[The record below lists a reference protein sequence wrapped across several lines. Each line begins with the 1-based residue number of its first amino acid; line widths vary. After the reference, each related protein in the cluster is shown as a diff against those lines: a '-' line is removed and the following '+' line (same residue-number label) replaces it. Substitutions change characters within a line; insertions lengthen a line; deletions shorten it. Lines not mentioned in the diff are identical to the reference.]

1 MKALAERFRQMM
13 SQHNLRI
20 TMSQL
25 SEMTGVSPSQLRYWE
40 KKHYIRSEQGEK
52 NQNHLF
58 PIQMLYRVCT
68 IKFFLDQGYTL
79 TNAVQ
84 KAEAHRESI
93 KLFRQFVADQQLHVN
108 QTGPNK
114 AEISIGKIAEDPET
128 EVYATING
136 DKTELHLRKQG

>member
-1 MKALAERFRQMM
+1 
-13 SQHNLRI
+13 
-20 TMSQL
+20 
-25 SEMTGVSPSQLRYWE
+25 
-40 KKHYIRSEQGEK
+40 
-52 NQNHLF
+52 
-58 PIQMLYRVCT
+58 MLYRVCT

-108 QTGPNK
+108 PTGPNK
-114 AEISIGKIAEDPET
+114 GEISIGKIAEDPAT

-136 DKTELHLRKQG
+136 DKTELHLRKRG